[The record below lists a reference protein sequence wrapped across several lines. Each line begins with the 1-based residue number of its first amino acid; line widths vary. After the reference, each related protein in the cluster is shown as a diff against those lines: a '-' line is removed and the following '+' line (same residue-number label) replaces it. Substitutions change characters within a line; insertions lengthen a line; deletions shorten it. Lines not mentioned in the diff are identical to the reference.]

1 MDTVLVATPLRSAM
15 QAQSLPSDLAIREIR
30 PILWDFAAK
39 PAPFSEEER
48 NLLSTTHYW
57 LSASK
62 TVENWALDAND
73 QSLYEKVHRAMYAW
87 QILCPTNAVHVYM
100 KFRETPE
107 GFDPIGYVHFPKL
120 TVPFVARIVNRD
132 EHQIKTDFPAI
143 LDGVNRAFDSSSVR
157 LQNPILLLEHGLQ
170 TDNVYL
176 SMLMWV
182 MGLDVLLMAGNIGPF
197 VDRLEGFLGGTAYV
211 FPPVNSPQRQPRP
224 TVADVANHVY
234 ELRNKIAHGIE
245 VPKNPFRLPHTL
257 EDTSG
262 QRINWEANVYVMTL
276 QNAAL
281 FLLIRCLRKIFLSH
295 LADDVEN
302 EQSWKTKLNVFGGLA
317 RSRRKSTTG

>member
-15 QAQSLPSDLAIREIR
+15 QAESLPSDLAIREIK
-30 PILWDFAAK
+30 PILWDLAAK

-57 LSASK
+57 LAASK

-73 QSLYEKVHRAMYAW
+73 QSLYDKVHRAMYAW
-87 QILCPTNAVHVYM
+87 QILWPSSSVHVYV

-120 TVPFVARIVNRD
+120 TVPFVAGTMNRD
-132 EHQIKTDFPAI
+132 EDQLKTDFPAI
-143 LDGVNRAFDSSSVR
+143 LEGVNRAFDSCIVR

-170 TDNVYL
+170 TNNVYM

-197 VDRLEGFLGGTAYV
+197 IDRLEGFLGRTAYV
-211 FPPVNSPQRQPRP
+211 FPPVYSPARQPRL
-224 TVADVANHVY
+224 TVAELARDVY
-234 ELRNKIAHGIE
+234 ELRNKIAHGAEI
-245 VPKNPFRLPHTL
+245 PKNPFRLEHML
-257 EDTSG
+257 EDTKG
-262 QRINWEANVYVMTL
+262 LQVNWETNVYAMTL

-281 FLLIRCLRKIFLSH
+281 FLLTGCLRKIFLSH
-295 LADDVEN
+295 LTDDVGN
-302 EQSWKTKLNVFGGLA
+302 ERTWKTNLKAFEGLA
-317 RSRRKSTTG
+317 RSRRK